1 VIASTE
7 FSYRARFA
15 ARSYTPGAHA
25 SRVRGSGLDVAA
37 VVPIERARDMRRLDL
52 HAALR
57 DPHERWW
64 VREHHQRSSIAVRLL
79 VDVSASVAAG
89 LSDRRA
95 LSISFA
101 QALRDSV
108 ARSGDAFALDAF
120 AAEPLQ
126 ATVASRA
133 RGPAAA
139 AVSQLA
145 ALPFDQPGA
154 TGVLPVADALPREPS
169 LVFLVSDF
177 HWPVAL
183 LDEAL
188 ARLARHDVV
197 PVWMAEPLLAE
208 RLPTFGLLALRDAES
223 GAERTVWMRP
233 ALRRRWIE
241 AQAQHEAQLRAC
253 FARHQRVPLEMR
265 GAFDADA
272 VSNYFAARG

>member
-1 VIASTE
+1 MTPAE

-37 VVPIERARDMRRLDL
+37 VVPIERARDLRRLDL

-79 VDVSASVAAG
+79 ADVSASVAA
-89 LSDRRA
+89 SQADRRA
-95 LSISFA
+95 LTINFA
-101 QALRDSV
+101 QALRHSV
-108 ARSGDAFALDAF
+108 ARTGDAFALHAF
-120 AAEPLQ
+120 AAQPLQ
-126 ATVASRA
+126 AAVASRA
-133 RGPAAA
+133 RGLAAA
-139 AVSQLA
+139 AVAQLA
-145 ALPFDQPGA
+145 ARPFDQPGA
-154 TGVLPVADALPREPS
+154 AGVLAVADALPREPS

-183 LDEAL
+183 LDDAL

-197 PVWMAEPLLAE
+197 PVWLAEPPLAE
-208 RLPTFGLLALRDAES
+208 RLPTFGLLALRDAET

-233 ALRRRWIE
+233 ALRKRWTQ
-241 AQAQHEAQLRAC
+241 AQAHHEAQMRAC
-253 FARHQRVPLEMR
+253 FERHQRVPLELS
-265 GAFDADA
+265 GAFGADA
-272 VSNYFAARG
+272 VSDYFAARG